1 MPERSGKSMRKPC
14 FGARVVLFP
23 SDDVWLS
30 VVRIGRMHEP
40 RRARLIDVARRAG
53 VGKTTASDALSGS
66 GRVSAE
72 TREAVLVAAAELGY
86 SANTAARHLRGGSVG
101 TIGIVLPEVV
111 SRSSYYMAFTFGI
124 VTSAAAHDIDVTI
137 VSPSASSVRS
147 RPIRA
152 DGLIIG
158 DPLSGDA
165 GLPALLASGMPVV
178 TQEHL
183 PDDIVGTPDGV
194 VWSPHENGM
203 LRLLAELDI
212 TRAEHPALLVAPD
225 ATDWSRRLVD
235 GYREGCA
242 ARGLEP
248 VIAPVAFEAP
258 WLAVRESI
266 ERLLAE
272 HPDTDAIICAPDSSA
287 IEVVAVLGRL
297 GRTIGEDITVV
308 SCVDHPSLPFLAPS
322 ITSIDLRP
330 RESGVA
336 CAELLI
342 DLLEGRARPGVNVE
356 FPIAVVAR
364 ESTSRPLGVRAA

>member
-1 MPERSGKSMRKPC
+1 
-14 FGARVVLFP
+14 
-23 SDDVWLS
+23 
-30 VVRIGRMHEP
+30 MHET

-66 GRVSAE
+66 GRVSSE
-72 TREAVLVAAAELGY
+72 TRDAVLAAAAELGY
-86 SANTAARHLRGGSVG
+86 SANTAARHLRGGTVG

-137 VSPSASSVRS
+137 VSPSTSSGRS

-158 DPLSGDA
+158 DPLSGDT

-183 PDDIVGTPDGV
+183 PDDIAGTADGV
-194 VWSPHENGM
+194 VWSSHETGM
-203 LRLLAELDI
+203 LRLFDEIDI
-212 TRAEHPALLVAPD
+212 TGAQHPALLVAPD
-225 ATDWSRRLVD
+225 VTDWSRQLVS
-235 GYREGCA
+235 GYRAGCA
-242 ARGLEP
+242 ARGLTP
-248 VIAPVAFEAP
+248 LLAPVSFEAP
-258 WLAVRESI
+258 WLAVREAI
-266 ERLLAE
+266 ERLLSE
-272 HPDTDAIICAPDSSA
+272 HPETDAIICAPDSSA

-308 SCVDHPSLPFLAPS
+308 SCVDHPSLPFLAPA

-342 DLLEGRARPGVNVE
+342 DLLEGRAEPGTDVE
-356 FPIAVVAR
+356 FPITVVAR
-364 ESTSRPLGVRAA
+364 ESTAHPLTARAA

>member
-1 MPERSGKSMRKPC
+1 MDYGSL
-14 FGARVVLFP
+14 RVVRL
-23 SDDVWLS
+23 
-30 VVRIGRMHEP
+30 GRMQEP

-53 VGKTTASDALSGS
+53 VGKTTASDALSGG
-66 GRVSAE
+66 GRVSSA
-72 TREAVLVAAAELGY
+72 TREAVLAAAAELGY
-86 SANTAARHLRGGSVG
+86 SVNTAARHLRGGSIG

-137 VSPSASSVRS
+137 VSPSVSSGRS

-158 DPLSGDA
+158 DPLSGDP
-165 GLPALLASGMPVV
+165 GLPSLMGSGIPVV

-183 PDDIVGTPDGV
+183 PEDVAGMPAGV
-194 VWSPHENGM
+194 VWSSHEAGM
-203 LRLLAELDI
+203 LRLFDEIDVTGA
-212 TRAEHPALLVAPD
+212 RHPALLVAPD
-225 ATDWSRRLVD
+225 ATDWSRQLVA
-235 GYREGCA
+235 GYRAGCA

-248 VIAPVAFEAP
+248 VIAPVSFEASWP
-258 WLAVRESI
+258 AVRAAT
-266 ERLLAE
+266 ERVLQT
-272 HPDTDAIICAPDSSA
+272 HPETDVIICGPDSSA
-287 IEVVAVLGRL
+287 IEVAAVLGRQ

-308 SCVDHPSLPFLAPS
+308 SCVDHPSLPFLTPS

-330 RESGVA
+330 RDSGVA

-342 DLLEGRARPGVNVE
+342 DLLEGRAEPGTDVE

-364 ESTSRPLGVRAA
+364 DSTAHPLRVRA

>member
-1 MPERSGKSMRKPC
+1 
-14 FGARVVLFP
+14 
-23 SDDVWLS
+23 
-30 VVRIGRMHEP
+30 MHEP

-66 GRVSAE
+66 GRVSST
-72 TREAVLVAAAELGY
+72 TRDAVLAAAAELGY
-86 SANTAARHLRGGSVG
+86 AVNTAARHLRTGTVG

-124 VTSAAAHDIDVTI
+124 VTSAAAHDVDVTI
-137 VSPSASSVRS
+137 VSPSVSAGRS

-158 DPLSGDA
+158 DPLSGDP
-165 GLPALLASGMPVV
+165 GLPALLDSGIPVV

-183 PDDIVGTPDGV
+183 PEDIRAVPDGV
-194 VWSPHENGM
+194 VWSSHQQGM
-203 LRLLAELDI
+203 LRLFDEIDLTMA
-212 TRAEHPALLVAPD
+212 RHPALLVAPD
-225 ATDWSRRLVD
+225 VTDWSRQLVA

-242 ARGLEP
+242 ARGLPP

-258 WLAVRESI
+258 WRAVRAST

-272 HPDTDAIICAPDSSA
+272 HPETDAIICGPDSSA
-287 IEVVAVLGRL
+287 IEVVSVLTRL
-297 GRTIGEDITVV
+297 GRVVGEDITVV
-308 SCVDHPSLPFLAPS
+308 SCVDHPSLPFLQPS

-336 CAELLI
+336 CAELLL
-342 DLLEGRARPGVNVE
+342 DLVEGRATPGADVE
-356 FPIAVVAR
+356 FPIGVVAR
-364 ESTSRPLGVRAA
+364 ESTARPLRVRSA

>member
-1 MPERSGKSMRKPC
+1 MQ
-14 FGARVVLFP
+14 
-23 SDDVWLS
+23 
-30 VVRIGRMHEP
+30 EP

-53 VGKTTASDALSGS
+53 VGKTTASDALSGG
-66 GRVSAE
+66 GRVSSA
-72 TREAVLVAAAELGY
+72 TREAVLAAAADLGY
-86 SANTAARHLRGGSVG
+86 SVNTAARHLRGGAIG

-137 VSPSASSVRS
+137 VSPSVSSSRS

-165 GLPALLASGMPVV
+165 ALPALMSSGIPIV

-183 PDDIVGTPDGV
+183 PDDIAGTPDGV
-194 VWSPHENGM
+194 VWSSHEAAM
-203 LRLLAELDI
+203 LRLFEEIDVTQA
-212 TRAEHPALLVAPD
+212 RHPALLVAPD
-225 ATDWSRRLVD
+225 ATDWSRQLVS
-235 GYREGCA
+235 GYRRGCA
-242 ARGLEP
+242 ARDLDP
-248 VIAPVAFEAP
+248 VIAPISFDAP
-258 WLAVRESI
+258 WPAVREST
-266 ERLLAE
+266 ERLLQE
-272 HPDTDAIICAPDSSA
+272 HPETDVIICGPDSSA

-308 SCVDHPSLPFLAPS
+308 SCVDHPSLPFLTPS

-330 RESGVA
+330 RDSGVA

-342 DLLEGRARPGVNVE
+342 DLLDGRAARGADVE
-356 FPIAVVAR
+356 FPISVVAR
-364 ESTSRPLGVRAA
+364 DSTAQALRVRG